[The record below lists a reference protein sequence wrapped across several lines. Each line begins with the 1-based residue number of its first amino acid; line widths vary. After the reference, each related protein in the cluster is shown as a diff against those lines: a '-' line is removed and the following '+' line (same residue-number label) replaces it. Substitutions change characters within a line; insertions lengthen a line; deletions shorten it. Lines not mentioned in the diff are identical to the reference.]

1 MTLLLSSENTS
12 QRFFKKKYIN
22 HLILFICWASVQ
34 TIILFQYGIFTD
46 LEAKKYITE
55 AQHLIDTG
63 TVSTPNFWLYAVQ
76 IFIIAA
82 AIKLKTGFVSVYVV
96 QLLFNVVSTFVFYH
110 YLRRVTSVTTGLIVT
125 LLLIFNFPFQTFNSF
140 LQTESLFF
148 SLSILFSCYL
158 LSIQKLS
165 VRNLLQVLLF
175 LFVLCFTRPTGCL
188 FIPGTF
194 LYIFF
199 HFFKRISTIYKL
211 IITGAG
217 TILFF
222 WIANAAMG
230 SGGELD
236 FMLPFRDERI
246 ICGVPTLS
254 QFVEI
259 KTGANPNSLYGLLYY
274 IINNPEQFIRLTFI
288 RSKAFWGLTRSYFS
302 SSHNIFLIVYFYPLY
317 ILSFIA
323 ILKYFKKEKT
333 TVLYCISII
342 GTTWLTVILTCDDWH
357 NRFFLSITPYIYIL
371 SSFAIHYLFLKKKGN
386 VADKGNTSNRN
397 TNRTIC

>member
-1 MTLLLSSENTS
+1 MTLLLSSENTDR
-12 QRFFKKKYIN
+12 RFFYKKHSY
-22 HLILFICWASVQ
+22 LILFICWASVQ
-34 TIILFQYGIFTD
+34 TILLFQYGIFTD

-55 AQHLIDTG
+55 AYHLIDTG
-63 TVSTPNFWLYAVQ
+63 TVSSSNFWLYSAQ

-82 AIKLKTGFVSVYVV
+82 AIKLKTGFVSVYIV
-96 QLLFNVVSTFVFYH
+96 QLLFNAASTFVFYN
-110 YLRRVTSVTTGLIVT
+110 YLRRVTSAKTGLIVT

-148 SLSILFSCYL
+148 SLSILFSCFL
-158 LSIQKLS
+158 LNIQRLS
-165 VRNLLQVLLF
+165 TQKLLQVLLF
-175 LFVLCFTRPTGCL
+175 LFLLCFTRPTGCL

-199 HFFKRISTIYKL
+199 HFFKRISTIHKL

-254 QFVEI
+254 QFIEI
-259 KTGANPNSLYGLLYY
+259 KTASNPNSLYGLFYY
-274 IINNPEQFIRLTFI
+274 IVNNFEQFIRLTFI
-288 RSKAFWGLTRSYFS
+288 RSKAFWGLTRNYFS
-302 SSHNIFLIVYFYPLY
+302 SGHNTFLMTYFYPLY
-317 ILSFIA
+317 ILSLIA
-323 ILKYFKKEKT
+323 VFRYFKREKT
-333 TVLYCISII
+333 SFLYCISII
-342 GTTWLTVILTCDDWH
+342 GITWLTVILTCDDWH

-371 SSFAIHYLFLKKKGN
+371 TAFAIHNLFYKKSGN
-386 VADKGNTSNRN
+386 VADKANISN
-397 TNRTIC
+397 